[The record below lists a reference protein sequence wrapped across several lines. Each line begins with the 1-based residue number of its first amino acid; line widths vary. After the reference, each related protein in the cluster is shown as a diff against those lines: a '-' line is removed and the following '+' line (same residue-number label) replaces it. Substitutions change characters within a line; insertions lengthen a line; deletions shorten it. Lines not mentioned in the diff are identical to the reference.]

1 MCQQMLN
8 ECITVIKSYERPS
21 ALPMQ
26 HHRGENSCNSFLSL
40 FPVVIFDCQQL
51 KADTHVLGI
60 MQAGINTAFLQK
72 ERLQFKKKS

>member
-8 ECITVIKSYERPS
+8 YYITAIKSYEKLS

-26 HHRGENSCNSFLSL
+26 HHLGENNCNSFLSL

-51 KADTHVLGI
+51 KADTQPLGKT
-60 MQAGINTAFLQK
+60 QAGINTAFLSTGK
-72 ERLQFKKKS
+72 I